1 MASWT
6 YNAKAESFMKTLK
19 CEQVYLSEYEN
30 LADARA
36 QIGHFLEAVYN
47 QKRLHSSLGYLT
59 PTEFEQAHEKTR
71 QMNRDKNQTI
81 TP

>member
-1 MASWT
+1 
-6 YNAKAESFMKTLK
+6 MKTLK

-47 QKRLHSSLGYLT
+47 QKRLHSSLGYL
-59 PTEFEQAHEKTR
+59 PPSEFEQAHEKAH
-71 QMNRDKNQTI
+71 QMNRDKNQSI
-81 TP
+81 IP